1 MSPMQVAV
9 LQTIVSGA
17 LLGTLFG
24 TIALG
29 VTVKWGLLGI
39 ADFFHVSLTLFG
51 AYVTYSLVSVAGLH
65 PLATLLVTV
74 PSFFL
79 LGMALQ
85 WIFVRLEVKLFT
97 SLLVTFGLFVVAE
110 SVITLLWSAD
120 TLTLRPVLP
129 EWLTAPVA
137 LPWPLQQVRVL
148 PPDLLA
154 LVAAIVLIGT
164 TTWALRATR
173 LGRGLHAMHQD
184 PGIAEVF
191 GVRLT
196 RTAVLVAGFAAGTAA
211 VAGMVVALKMPLSP
225 HLPLH
230 WLGVVVVSS
239 LLGGLGRPLGALI
252 AAVFL
257 MIVQNLWALFYS
269 PSWAPVI
276 AFSFLLLY
284 LVLQPLLTGRGLRS
298 LGGAA

>member
-29 VTVKWGLLGI
+29 VTIKWGLLGI
-39 ADFFHVSLTLFG
+39 ADFFHVSLTLLG
-51 AYVTYSLVSVAGLH
+51 AYLTYSLVTVAGFH
-65 PLATLLVTV
+65 PFTTLLVTV
-74 PSFFL
+74 PAFFL
-79 LGMALQ
+79 VGMGLQ

-97 SLLVTFGLFVVAE
+97 SLLVTFGLFVVTE

-120 TLTLRPVLP
+120 TLTLRPELP
-129 EWLTAPVA
+129 EWLTAAIA
-137 LPWPLQQVRVL
+137 LPWPFQQIRVL

-154 LVAAIVLIGT
+154 LISATLLIGT
-164 TTWALRATR
+164 SAWALRATR

-211 VAGMVVALKMPLSP
+211 IAGMVVALKMPLNP

-230 WLGVVVVSS
+230 WLGVVVVAT
-239 LLGGLGRPLGALI
+239 LLGGLGRPLGALL
-252 AAVFL
+252 AAVFM
-257 MIVQNLWALFYS
+257 MIVQNLWSLFFS

-276 AFSFLLLY
+276 AFGFLFLY
-284 LVLQPLLTGRGLRS
+284 LLLQPLLAGRSLRS
-298 LGGAA
+298 LGGT